1 MPSLEVTIK
10 LENEQKFLDALKR
23 AKSVTDDL
31 RIPLT
36 LIAKNWFQGNKAI
49 FTLSSKG
56 QYEDLTERYK
66 KQKMRDVGFI
76 YPILKRKGAL
86 MNSIT
91 VPSDPMAVNQIV
103 NKDTLYL
110 GTKVPYGRF
119 NQPKRPFVFIGPE
132 QPYFSNQE
140 IKNRPQIWL
149 NILNDFVLQKLKQE
163 TKING

>member
-1 MPSLEVTIK
+1 MSIEVKIS
-10 LENEQKFLDALKR
+10 LENEQKFIDAIKR
-23 AKSVTDDL
+23 AKAVTEDL

-36 LIAKNWFQGNKAI
+36 LIAKQWFKGNKAI

-56 QYEDLTERYK
+56 QYEDLSETYK
-66 KQKMRDVGFI
+66 KQKQKAVGFI

-91 VPSDPMAVNQIV
+91 NPSDPFAVNQIA

-110 GTKVPYGRF
+110 GTKIDYGRY
-119 NQPKRPFVFIGPE
+119 NQPRRPFVFIGPE

-140 IKNRPQIWL
+140 IKDRPQIWL

-163 TKING
+163 MGKE